1 MQCKIC
7 KNEKL
12 NVPFLAQ
19 GGFEYFEC
27 SVCKTLQIKEIP
39 LDNSKYYSGDYYSYN
54 LDYKKLFGKLYYVQ
68 HIIIKLSFLIYPLAF
83 LFTFG
88 SKIFLKKRYEKSY
101 WLYYLL
107 KNFRDLNSKILD
119 VGCGNGTLLGE
130 MRKYGYANL
139 TGIEPFLQSDIDYGN
154 GIKVYKKELSEL
166 SEEFDLIMFHHSLEH
181 ISNPLEVFENIYRLL
196 NKNGIAMIRIP
207 IAGSYAW
214 RKYKTF
220 WSQLDAPRHLFI
232 FSIYAIKMLAEKNNL
247 SLEEIFFDSTF
258 FQITAS
264 EQREFSKKELSK
276 IQKFVYKLN
285 AMFDGDQAMFILRK
299 L

>member
-12 NVPFLAQ
+12 NTQFLTQ

-27 SVCKTLQIKEIP
+27 SICKTLQIKEIP
-39 LDNSKYYSGDYYSYN
+39 SDSSRYYSNDYYSYN
-54 LDYKKLFGKLYYVQ
+54 LDYKKLFGKLYYAQ
-68 HIIIKLSFLIYPLAF
+68 HMIIKLSFLIYPLAF
-83 LFTFG
+83 LFIIC

-107 KNFRDLNSKILD
+107 KNFRNLNSKILD
-119 VGCGNGTLLGE
+119 VGCGNGTLLNE
-130 MRKYGYANL
+130 MRQYGYANL
-139 TGIEPFLQSDIDYGN
+139 IGIEPFLQNDINYEN
-154 GIKVYKKELSEL
+154 GVKVYKRELSEI
-166 SEEFDLIMFHHSLEH
+166 SENFDLIMFHHSLEH

-196 NKNGIAMIRIP
+196 NKNAIALIRIP

-247 SLEEIFFDSTF
+247 ALEKIFFDSTV

-264 EQREFSKKELSK
+264 EQRKFSKKELSK
-276 IQKFVYKLN
+276 IQNFVYKLN
-285 AMFDGDQAMFILRK
+285 EMFDGDQAMFILRK

>member
-12 NVPFLAQ
+12 NVLFLAQ

-39 LDNSKYYSGDYYSYN
+39 CDNSAYYSSDYYSYN
-54 LDYKKLFGKLYYVQ
+54 LDYKKSFGKLYYAQ
-68 HIIIKLSFLIYPLAF
+68 YIIIKLSFLIYPFAF
-83 LFTFG
+83 LFTVA

-107 KNFRDLNSKILD
+107 KNFRNLNSKILD
-119 VGCGNGTLLGE
+119 VGCGNGTLLNE
-130 MRKYGYANL
+130 MQQYGYTDL
-139 TGIEPFLQSDIDYGN
+139 TGIDPFLQNDIVYGN
-154 GIKVYKKELSEL
+154 GIKIYKKELSEVL
-166 SEEFDLIMFHHSLEH
+166 EKFDLIMFHHSLEH
-181 ISNPLEVFENIYRLL
+181 ISNPLEAFENIYRLL
-196 NKNGIAMIRIP
+196 NKNGIALIRTP
-207 IAGSYAW
+207 VAGSYAW

-220 WSQLDAPRHLFI
+220 WVQLDAPRHLFI

-247 SLEEIFFDSTF
+247 SLKEIFFDSIT

-264 EQREFSKKELSK
+264 EQREFSKKELLK